1 MDDIIMLVTGINHQ
15 MFELLFFLIY
25 LVFNELRTNSENVL
39 AQEVF
44 Q

>member
-1 MDDIIMLVTGINHQ
+1 MDDIIMLVTGINYQ

-25 LVFNELRTNSENVL
+25 MVFNELQTNDENVL
-39 AQEVF
+39 TQEVF